1 VHTDGGYT
9 QNLSLG
15 LFRSDYMIHQN
26 REQPGLEIKQV
37 EFNTI
42 AASFAGLATQAQ
54 LVHARL
60 ADERLYP
67 SPPGGPTIS
76 SANIPANDALKTLS
90 AGLEAA
96 HRAYLSQPERKAG
109 GEACVA
115 FVVQDGERN
124 VFDQAHLR
132 AALEARGVRAVTVV
146 WDRILDEL
154 ALGPGA
160 ELIYTP
166 PDDPQVRVDVSVVY
180 LRAGYAPTEYRS
192 PGDWAARAMVERSRA
207 IKCPTVLTQLAGT
220 KKVQQ
225 VLATPAPAPD
235 LLGRLLAGAGARDA
249 AAGAA
254 ALRRTFAPMHPMDAA
269 TAAGREG
276 RRLATDEREAR
287 RFVLKPQREGG
298 GNNVYRAGIP
308 RFLAAVDPAGWE
320 AWVLMEMIEP
330 PAQENAIVRAGE
342 ARGGGVVCELGVF
355 GACLWEGGAG
365 GVRVLENVGGGYLLR
380 TKGSG
385 SHEGGVAAGFGALD
399 TPYLVPDGDLL

>member
-1 VHTDGGYT
+1 
-9 QNLSLG
+9 
-15 LFRSDYMIHQN
+15 
-26 REQPGLEIKQV
+26 
-37 EFNTI
+37 
-42 AASFAGLATQAQ
+42 
-54 LVHARL
+54 
-60 ADERLYP
+60 
-67 SPPGGPTIS
+67 
-76 SANIPANDALKTLS
+76 
-90 AGLEAA
+90 
-96 HRAYLSQPERKAG
+96 
-109 GEACVA
+109 
-115 FVVQDGERN
+115 
-124 VFDQAHLR
+124 
-132 AALEARGVRAVTVV
+132 VRAVTVI

-154 ALGPGA
+154 SLGPGA
-160 ELIYTP
+160 ELVYAP
-166 PDDPQVRVDVSVVY
+166 PDDPQARLDVSVVY
-180 LRAGYAPTEYRS
+180 LRAGYAPTEYRT

-225 VLATPAPAPD
+225 VLATPALAPG
-235 LLGRLLAGAGARDA
+235 LLRRFLDGQAQNAE
-249 AAGAA
+249 

-276 RRLATDEREAR
+276 RRLAADEREAR

-298 GNNVYRAGIP
+298 GNNVYRAEIP
-308 RFLAAVDPAGWE
+308 RFLAGVEPAEWE